1 MAEITVD
8 MTYGDA
14 LFSAAKDVDK
24 VDTIHEEGLGI
35 VDVFDENPEL
45 YTLLVNPTVA
55 APRKKDI
62 VKNVFGGRVSQ
73 EMENFLYVLIDKGR
87 MRNFPRIVREYEK
100 LLDEEQGFADG
111 VVYSVIALNDERIE
125 RIEEQTSRL
134 LNHNVK
140 LRNET
145 DASLIGGIKVMID
158 GKVIDASIRKR
169 LEDLG
174 STLNR

>member
-1 MAEITVD
+1 MRQGSDSSRIT
-8 MTYGDA
+8 A
-14 LFSAAKDVDK
+14 
-24 VDTIHEEGLGI
+24 HEEGLGI

-145 DASLIGGIKVMID
+145 DASLIGGIKVM
-158 GKVIDASIRKR
+158 KAAAAAAEKSAAPKAESA
-169 LEDLG
+169 LEEEQAEA
-174 STLNR
+174 